1 VENPSCYLYNAGIN
15 KLRLTAKN
23 EDGCSH
29 SISAGN
35 LYVNNVA
42 LAEDRK
48 YSTFFSE
55 EEELPFI
62 TPSQG
67 FISAYP
73 TLITDEV
80 EYLNVKSNEE
90 KVLYSIYDTYG
101 NVILTGENSSSFR
114 IKLPY
119 MQKGIYVLEV
129 NGKYI
134 KLIRL

>member
-1 VENPSCYLYNAGIN
+1 
-15 KLRLTAKN
+15 LRLTAKN